1 MIAPREQDIERLRPI
16 AFVAHPT
23 HEDAAAVEPLARVGG
38 PDGPVATI
46 ETTGRG
52 FDVDRVRGDDL
63 RRRSGHSRRVEEL
76 VGLRLVLECYP
87 LPAARPE
94 RRAIAEGAHVE
105 EGRGDEDR
113 FAVGIE
119 GFDRSDNGRR
129 RVGEE
134 ALLVAEFLDGV
145 RGHGELV
152 DEQLGLRVAD
162 PVPCPDAMTRMR
174 STPIILSCATRA
186 VAPAAGPPARMTGRE
201 PKTSRSCACT
211 SSASAT
217 IEQA

>member
-1 MIAPREQDIERLRPI
+1 MIAPREQRIERLRPI

-23 HEDAAAVEPLARVGG
+23 HEDATTVEPIARVGG
-38 PDGPVATI
+38 PDGSVAAI

-63 RRRSGHSRRVEEL
+63 RRRSGHLRLVEEL

-87 LPAARPE
+87 LAAARPE
-94 RRAIAEGAHVE
+94 RRAFAEGAHVE
-105 EGRGDEDR
+105 EGRDDEDR

-119 GFDRSDNGRR
+119 GFDRSDNSRR

-134 ALLVAEFLDGV
+134 ALLIAEFLDGV

-152 DEQLGLRVAD
+152 DEQLGLRE
-162 PVPCPDAMTRMR
+162 R
-174 STPIILSCATRA
+174 TRA
-186 VAPAAGPPARMTGRE
+186 VP
-201 PKTSRSCACT
+201 
-211 SSASAT
+211 
-217 IEQA
+217 